1 MANYTY
7 SANIGVSGGGSE
19 HNLNRNVTTTDT
31 LTITLSC
38 NYSAQVL
45 QLSNARVV
53 SNIASPG
60 GSFNTTATIVI
71 SFVKGGTY
79 KVGIKNA
86 INNRHFFISGSASGA
101 TQYTDQGYGLQIYN
115 SSGDLRLDFS
125 KRQPRY
131 VGFVNGSG
139 AMFATGYYEPV
150 YGWQSNGEWFA
161 CNTKSQSNWY
171 VTGASNSTGPFIQ
184 RNETRSSNSSY
195 QIFLGSEDYSL
206 LILRS

>member
-7 SANIGVSGGGSE
+7 SSNISVSGGSE
-19 HNLNRNVTTTDT
+19 SNLNRNVNTTDT
-31 LTITLSC
+31 LTITLSA
-38 NYSAQVL
+38 NYSSQVL

-53 SNIASPG
+53 SINNTG
-60 GSFNTTATIVI
+60 TGSFNTTSTIVI
-71 SFVKGGTY
+71 GFVKSGNY

-86 INNRHFFISGSASGA
+86 ISNTHFFISGSASGT
-101 TQYTDQGYGLQIYN
+101 TQYTGEGYGLQIYN

-131 VGFVNGSG
+131 VGFVNGTG

-150 YGWQSNGEWFA
+150 YGWESNGEWFA

-184 RNETRSSNSSY
+184 RNETRSSNYSY

-206 LILRS
+206 LILRG

>member
-1 MANYTY
+1 MANYSY
-7 SANIGVSGGGSE
+7 SSNIGVSGGAES
-19 HNLNRNVTTTDT
+19 NLGRNVNPTDT
-31 LTITLSC
+31 LTLTLSC

-53 SNIASPG
+53 SVSNSTT
-60 GSFNTTATIVI
+60 GSFSNTATIVI
-71 SFVKGGTY
+71 GFVKSGTY
-79 KVGIKNA
+79 KVGVKNA
-86 INNRHFFISGSASGA
+86 INTTHFFISGSASGA
-101 TQYTDQGYGLQIYN
+101 TQYNDDGYGLQVYN
-115 SSGDLRLDFS
+115 STGDLRLDFS

-131 VGFVNGSG
+131 EGFVNGTG

-150 YGWQSNGEWFA
+150 SGWESNGEWFA

-184 RNETRSSNSSY
+184 RNETRSSNYSY